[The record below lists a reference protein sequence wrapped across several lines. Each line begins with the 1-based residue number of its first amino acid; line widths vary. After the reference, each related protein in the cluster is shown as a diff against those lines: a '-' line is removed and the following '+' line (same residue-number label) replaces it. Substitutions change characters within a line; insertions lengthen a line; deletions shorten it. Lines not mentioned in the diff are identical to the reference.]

1 MSTTKCHW
9 FAIVLAAMVLRI
21 ATASAAQVVVLA
33 STVPGLN
40 PGALVDSATA
50 IKVPAG
56 GMVMINELS
65 GKTRTI
71 AGPYDGPIA
80 GPAPTAQ
87 NQDLASS
94 LGRLVAS
101 RHAEQSRLG
110 AVRSAPDQ
118 RLQDPELVTVAY
130 SSTQCIRSG
139 APVRLWRPST
149 MDADSAVI
157 ITDAA
162 TSTTIRTVWHKG
174 LTALNWPDE
183 LPIGSGGRYLVNL
196 EFSPRPVELVLHR
209 LPDGL
214 TVPAEQAAWMES
226 AGCRRQ
232 ALLLL
237 ERIVA
242 AGG

>member
-1 MSTTKCHW
+1 M
-9 FAIVLAAMVLRI
+9 
-21 ATASAAQVVVLA
+21 
-33 STVPGLN
+33 
-40 PGALVDSATA
+40 
-50 IKVPAG
+50 
-56 GMVMINELS
+56 
-65 GKTRTI
+65 
-71 AGPYDGPIA
+71 
-80 GPAPTAQ
+80 
-87 NQDLASS
+87 
-94 LGRLVAS
+94 
-101 RHAEQSRLG
+101 
-110 AVRSAPDQ
+110 
-118 RLQDPELVTVAY
+118 TVAY